1 VSYLLVIATG
11 LSSNIQNYDHKD
23 DHTFHYKF
31 PFIWTKEKKI
41 CMLWVF
47 DWHYIFHQS
56 LMILIWKKGIAP
68 KSTIETYFDR
78 LGLNLISHQLFL
90 VKYVKQ
96 CAGLILNM
104 SFHRLFYILIYYIHA
119 SKIFMIIMY

>member
-1 VSYLLVIATG
+1 MDKREENMHVLGFRLALHFSPEPNDFNLG
-11 LSSNIQNYDHKD
+11 
-23 DHTFHYKF
+23 
-31 PFIWTKEKKI
+31 
-41 CMLWVF
+41 
-47 DWHYIFHQS
+47 
-56 LMILIWKKGIAP
+56 KKGIAP

-78 LGLNLISHQLFL
+78 LGLNLIFHQLFL
-90 VKYVKQ
+90 VKNVKQ